1 MESSTGKLKDKIK
14 RECEILIKIETYY
27 KEKYKDLTDTE
38 KKEIFDKMLSEA
50 EIKEQFDN
58 SVFFEALTEE
68 ECEIAKEIK
77 YNEVAESLVSTFY
90 PIGSGYM
97 LKRLSIMFGKD
108 KNDFNKEF
116 ANELKLYKD
125 MLLTYKNVAEDLNLS
140 SALELSYYCTYLLW
154 NGYFSTTKYHEYD
167 LNNRLLITEF
177 LPLDIIRGGGV
188 CLGYSDLLTDFLNIC
203 DKESVLTVCH
213 VPRGAQK
220 PSFNY
225 RPDIERA
232 YNKKSFFGLSNLFF
246 CFASLIN
253 IDKRIGNH
261 AVTAINENNQQYIF
275 DVTNLCVLNINEEM
289 EASLI
294 NGTGKYEIKKY
305 ALELLNTVGRRNELL
320 KMIKEDKARSDL
332 KRKDIIF
339 GFENTVEELNENK
352 SLLDSAYDEIHSN
365 IVEIGSKAQIMKRRK
380 W

>member
-1 MESSTGKLKDKIK
+1 M
-14 RECEILIKIETYY
+14 
-27 KEKYKDLTDTE
+27 
-38 KKEIFDKMLSEA
+38 
-50 EIKEQFDN
+50 
-58 SVFFEALTEE
+58 
-68 ECEIAKEIK
+68 
-77 YNEVAESLVSTFY
+77 
-90 PIGSGYM
+90 
-97 LKRLSIMFGKD
+97 
-108 KNDFNKEF
+108 
-116 ANELKLYKD
+116 
-125 MLLTYKNVAEDLNLS
+125 
-140 SALELSYYCTYLLW
+140 
-154 NGYFSTTKYHEYD
+154 
-167 LNNRLLITEF
+167 
-177 LPLDIIRGGGV
+177 
-188 CLGYSDLLTDFLNIC
+188 
-203 DKESVLTVCH
+203 
-213 VPRGAQK
+213 
-220 PSFNY
+220 
-225 RPDIERA
+225 
-232 YNKKSFFGLSNLFF
+232 FF